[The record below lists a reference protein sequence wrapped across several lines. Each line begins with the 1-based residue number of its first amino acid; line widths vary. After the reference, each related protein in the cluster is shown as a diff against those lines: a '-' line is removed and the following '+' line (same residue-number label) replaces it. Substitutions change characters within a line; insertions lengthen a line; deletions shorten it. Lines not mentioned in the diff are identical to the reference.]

1 MSNFTVN
8 PDKLT
13 QYSSEMEQIEKA
25 LKGYR
30 QSISTI
36 GNNLYLK
43 GAYAA
48 ELKNTIIKI
57 AESVG
62 NEEQSIKTLYNTLVN
77 IAEQYKKAEST
88 IVNSSSD
95 GTMPNDS
102 YDNSNERNSDDNDS
116 DKADIQKAIDI
127 LNNISL
133 STSVDGAVLTVV
145 EYLISLFKNFGESG
159 IPSSVGHALGFAG
172 LATGIVAD
180 IMSAVESGS
189 TINALLADV
198 IVDIALWGVGEGVS
212 IAGGAIGTAIGGP
225 IGTVVGK
232 FVGGMI
238 GNGASIVLN
247 VDWDGD
253 GVTGKD
259 AISDWLDNEVLDKVR
274 KDKSITA

>member
-259 AISDWLDNEVLDKVR
+259 AISDWLDNEVLDNVR
-274 KDKSITA
+274 NDKSITA